1 MAATLTSPQLNVGA
15 QASASRHAPPN
26 DDRPAAWPARPPRPR
41 LAYRVG
47 VTGHRLH
54 HLRPDQYAR
63 IDAEIANAVTIIG
76 DALNTALADY
86 AGFYDPAP
94 PLCRLISPLADGADT
109 LVAEA
114 VLAAGW
120 RLNVVTPFPI
130 PTYLTDFAEAEA
142 SRFSALLG
150 QAERVL
156 ELDGT
161 RDSLGTTE
169 AAYRDVGLATIEQ
182 SDLLLAIWDGA
193 DARGAGG
200 TAAIVETA
208 VRRGVPVLW
217 INSAASLESV
227 LLAAD
232 TSTRQGPADLKN
244 LILHQLAPPASGAH
258 SHGVCSDAAAATDFF
273 AEVERRADYGLLF
286 RLFRDLMCLRL
297 PRRLSGR
304 RISYQ
309 ARAVDD
315 WMPLAPETADLS
327 ADSVAALRTLLL
339 PRYAWADG
347 LASYYADLY
356 RSSYTANYLLSAVA
370 VFLALIELAI
380 GGGKTPWITLEII
393 VIMTILAITLS
404 ARYRRWHQRWIDY
417 RQLAELLRHQRF
429 LFLVGSSLGGGRAT
443 IGTHMADRGGS
454 WTRWYHRA
462 AAREMG
468 QVGTRASGRYKT
480 ALRTFVIEQELT
492 PQIAYHR
499 ANAAM
504 THRLDH
510 RLHRLGEVA
519 FGGTLVVCMS
529 YLLLTLS
536 AKFDLWTDA
545 AAVKDSTKSWITLI
559 TAFLPA
565 AGAAMFGIRVQGEFG
580 STAER
585 SAAMERQLQD
595 IRRDLMDAAGQ
606 SLPAL
611 RRSLRKAADAM
622 LIEVIDWRFVYS
634 ARPITLPA

>member
-1 MAATLTSPQLNVGA
+1 MVATLTSSQRDVGA
-15 QASASRHAPPN
+15 RAPTPKHAASSDGRSAN
-26 DDRPAAWPARPPRPR
+26 WPTQPPRPR

-63 IDAEIANAVTIIG
+63 IDAEVASVVAIIR
-76 DALNTALADY
+76 DTLDTASTSF

-109 LVAEA
+109 IAAEA
-114 VLAAGW
+114 ALAAGW
-120 RLNVVTPFPI
+120 RLNVVTPFPV
-130 PTYLTDFAEAEA
+130 PLYLTDFAEAGA
-142 SRFSALLG
+142 SRFSALLD

-161 RDSLGTTE
+161 RESLETVE

-182 SDLLLAIWDGA
+182 SDLLLAVWDGA

-208 VRRGVPVLW
+208 VRRGVPVIW
-217 INSAASLESV
+217 INSAANLDPI

-232 TSTRQGPADLKN
+232 TATRQGLADLKS
-244 LILHQLAPPASGAH
+244 LILNQLAPPASGAH

-273 AEVERRADYGLLF
+273 AETERRTDYGLLF

-297 PRRLSGR
+297 PQRLSAR
-304 RISYQ
+304 RAPYQ
-309 ARAVDD
+309 ARTVGD
-315 WMPLAPETADLS
+315 WTPLAPGADDLS
-327 ADSVAALRTLLL
+327 TDCAAALRLLLL

-347 LASYYADLY
+347 LASFYADLY
-356 RSSYTANYLLSAVA
+356 RSSYTANYLLSALA

-380 GGGKTPWITLEII
+380 GGDKTPWITLEIVVI
-393 VIMTILAITLS
+393 VTILAITLS

-429 LFLVGSSLGGGRAT
+429 LFLVGNSLGGTRPA
-443 IGTHMADRGGS
+443 IGPHMVDSGGS
-454 WTRWYHRA
+454 WTHWYHRA
-462 AAREMG
+462 TAREMS
-468 QVGTRASGRYKT
+468 QVGARASDHYKT
-480 ALRTFVIEQELT
+480 ALRNFVIEQELT
-492 PQIAYHR
+492 PQIAYHQ

-510 RLHRLGEVA
+510 RLHRLGEIA

-529 YLLLTLS
+529 YLLLTLL
-536 AKFDLWTDA
+536 AKFDLWSDA
-545 AAVKDSTKSWITLI
+545 AAVKDDIKSWITLI

-580 STAER
+580 SAAER
-585 SAAMERQLQD
+585 SNAMARQLQD
-595 IRRDLMDAAGQ
+595 IRRDLMDATDY
-606 SLPAL
+606 SLPLL
-611 RRSLRKAADAM
+611 RRSLRKVADAM